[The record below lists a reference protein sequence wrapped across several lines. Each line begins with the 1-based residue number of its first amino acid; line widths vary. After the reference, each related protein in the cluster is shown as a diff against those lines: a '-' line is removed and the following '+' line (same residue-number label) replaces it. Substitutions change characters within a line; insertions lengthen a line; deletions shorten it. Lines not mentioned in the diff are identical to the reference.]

1 MSVLINLLRCYEYC
15 EKEKL
20 VDVHKG
26 KNTVLLPL
34 YHSNIN
40 AAKKKNNILKVTL
53 DENGYLLSAG
63 FVGAGE
69 VHIFPIT
76 EDSVARSSGIASHP
90 LEDKM
95 QYCISEIADADK
107 FNAYMEEFNSFYE
120 YVNNEEVKTFL
131 TAIKHF
137 LSNAQN
143 YDKIL
148 EKLGLSRIRKAAFLR
163 RIKKAEIGKKNEGE
177 GEEKFVDEKG
187 FAFEKTQQKTPYIA
201 YKEEDFLNKKG
212 DKVTY
217 KFKDIFLCFEMKCAE
232 GKSLNVDTFK
242 ELHEEFIRY
251 IDEISK
257 FKNNQETCNGNS
269 DQRCNISGNYETI
282 TDKHRGIEGRPKIIS
297 AKTAKKENYFGRFNA
312 ISDIIKVGRKS
323 SEKIHLMLKFLL
335 ENKNSH
341 IKLAGELYLV
351 NWFSG
356 DIQNS
361 IGFDISKAEFDDY
374 MDDEMQTPVSEK
386 NREIGRLFIKGSEK
400 LNPSDKYYVML
411 VDKSSEGRIS
421 IKYYNEMQN
430 SQLKENLEA
439 WQKKCI
445 WEKKK
450 IKKNLYYPWVP
461 TLKKILL
468 VAYGIEKDGK
478 LITRDKVKKEN
489 KEGFSKAQ
497 FQNLVMALI
506 EGKSIPANIKKTLAQ
521 NIKNRQRYDKTW
533 DDVLTVSLAVLSEG
547 KKEDNKMRE
556 KDCQTRSYLFGR
568 LLSVYDKLE
577 YDVLKDKNKKQGSDE
592 SSAIR
597 ATNAERYWN
606 AFVNKP
612 YTMMETLERSTR
624 YCVEYM
630 KLNGLGGFFKT
641 MDEAKDEI
649 LKLLDTEENRKKINA
664 QLDSDFIFGYY
675 AQRKEFF
682 TKKEREVKEEDNE

>member
-1 MSVLINLLRCYEYC
+1 MSVLTNLLRCYEYC
-15 EKEKL
+15 ENEGL
-20 VDVHKG
+20 VDVHNG
-26 KNTVLLPL
+26 RDTVLLPL
-34 YHSNIN
+34 YHSNIT
-40 AAKKKNNILKVTL
+40 ALKNDVLKVTL
-53 DENGYLLSAG
+53 NENGDLLSAD
-63 FVGAGE
+63 FAADGE

-95 QYCISEIADADK
+95 QYCIAEIADTDK
-107 FNAYMEEFNSFYE
+107 FKAYMEEFNSFYE

-131 TAIKHF
+131 TAIKRF
-137 LSNAQN
+137 LSNEQN
-143 YDKIL
+143 YDMIL
-148 EKLGLSRIRKAAFLR
+148 SKLPLR
-163 RIKKAEIGKKNEGE
+163 DIKKAEKG
-177 GEEKFVDEKG
+177 EKG
-187 FAFEKTQQKTPYIA
+187 KGAGEIQYANEKGAAVQY
-201 YKEEDFLNKKG
+201 DFKNTFLSFTVKCQDNKYL
-212 DKVTY
+212 KV
-217 KFKDIFLCFEMKCAE
+217 
-232 GKSLNVDTFK
+232 NTFHG
-242 ELHEEFIRY
+242 LHNEFIRY
-251 IDEISK
+251 TDETSIA
-257 FKNNQETCNGNS
+257 NCNQGI
-269 DQRCNISGNYETI
+269 CNISGNREAI
-282 TDKHRGIEGRPKIIS
+282 TYKHRGLMGN
-297 AKTAKKENYFGRFNA
+297 AKVVSVSNNKETYFGRFNEG
-312 ISDIIKVGRKS
+312 SDIIKIGRKS

-335 ENKNSH
+335 ENRNSNIH
-341 IKLAGELYLV
+341 LAGSLFLA

-361 IGFDISKAEFDDY
+361 IGFDISKTEFDDY

-386 NREIGRLFIKGSEK
+386 NREIGKLFIKGSEK
-400 LNPSDKYYVML
+400 LNPFDKYYVML
-411 VDKSSEGRIS
+411 VDKSSNGRIS
-421 IKYYNEMQN
+421 LKYYNEMQN

-439 WQKKCI
+439 WQDKYI
-445 WEKKK
+445 WEKKNF
-450 IKKNLYYPWVP
+450 KKNLYYPWVP

-468 VAYGIEKDGK
+468 AAYGIEKEGK

-497 FQNLVMALI
+497 FQKLVIALL
-506 EGKSIPANIKKTLAQ
+506 EGRSVPSNIKNALAQ
-521 NIKNRQRYDKTW
+521 NIRNRQRYDKTW
-533 DDVLTVSLAVLSEG
+533 NDVLTVSLAILSEG
-547 KKEDNKMRE
+547 KKEDNEMRE
-556 KDCQTRSYLFGR
+556 KDCQTRSYLYGR

-577 YDVLKDKNKKQGSDE
+577 NDVLWDKNKKQGLGK

-630 KLNGLGGFFKT
+630 KSNGLGGFFKT

-675 AQRKEFF
+675 AQKKEFF
-682 TKKEREVKEEDNE
+682 TKKEKEVKEEDNE

>member
-1 MSVLINLLRCYEYC
+1 MSVLTNLLKCYEYC
-15 EKEKL
+15 ENEDL
-20 VDVHKG
+20 VDVHNG
-26 KNTVLLPL
+26 EDTVLLPL
-34 YHSNIN
+34 YHSNIK
-40 AAKKKNNILKVTL
+40 AAKNNILKVTL
-53 DENGYLLSAG
+53 DENGDLLSAD
-63 FVGAGE
+63 FAADGE
-69 VHIFPIT
+69 VHFLPIT
-76 EDSVARSSGIASHP
+76 EDSVARSNGIAPHP

-95 QYCISEIADADK
+95 QYCIAEIADADK
-107 FNAYMEEFNSFYE
+107 FKAYMEEFNSFYE

-137 LSNAQN
+137 LSNGQN

-148 EKLGLSRIRKAAFLR
+148 SKLPLR
-163 RIKKAEIGKKNEGE
+163 YIKKAEKG
-177 GEEKFVDEKG
+177 EKG
-187 FAFEKTQQKTPYIA
+187 KGAGEIQYTNEKGAAVQY
-201 YKEEDFLNKKG
+201 DFKNTFLSFTVKCQDNKYL
-212 DKVTY
+212 KV
-217 KFKDIFLCFEMKCAE
+217 
-232 GKSLNVDTFK
+232 NTFH
-242 ELHEEFIRY
+242 ELHNEFIRY
-251 IDEISK
+251 TDETSIA
-257 FKNNQETCNGNS
+257 NGN
-269 DQRCNISGNYETI
+269 QGICNISGNREAI
-282 TDKHRGIEGRPKIIS
+282 TYKHRGLMGN
-297 AKTAKKENYFGRFNA
+297 AKVVSVSNNKETYFGRFNEG
-312 ISDIIKVGRKS
+312 SDIIKIGRKS

-335 ENKNSH
+335 ENRNSNIH
-341 IKLAGELYLV
+341 LAGSLFLI

-361 IGFDISKAEFDDY
+361 IGFDISKTEFDDY

-411 VDKSSEGRIS
+411 VDKSSNGRIS
-421 IKYYNEMQN
+421 LKYYNEMQN

-439 WQKKCI
+439 WQDKYI
-445 WEKKK
+445 WEKKNFKK
-450 IKKNLYYPWVP
+450 ILYYPWVP

-468 VAYGIEKDGK
+468 AAYGIEKEGK
-478 LITRDKVKKEN
+478 LITRDKGK

-497 FQNLVMALI
+497 FQKLVIALI
-506 EGKSIPANIKKTLAQ
+506 EGESIPSNIKKTLAQ

-533 DDVLTVSLAVLSEG
+533 DDVLTVSLAVLSEA

-577 YDVLKDKNKKQGSDE
+577 YDVLKGKNKKQGLGK

-612 YTMMETLERSTR
+612 YTTMKTLESSTR

-630 KLNGLGGFFKT
+630 KSNGLGGFFKT

-675 AQRKEFF
+675 AQKKEFF

>member
-1 MSVLINLLRCYEYC
+1 MSVLTNLLRCYEYC
-15 EKEKL
+15 EKEGL
-20 VDVHKG
+20 VDVYNG
-26 KNTVLLPL
+26 NDTVLLPV
-34 YHSNIN
+34 YHSNIT
-40 AAKKKNNILKVTL
+40 AAKNNNVLKVTL
-53 DENGYLLSAG
+53 DENGDLLSAG

-69 VHIFPIT
+69 VHIFPVT
-76 EDSVARSSGIASHP
+76 EASAARSGKNPAPHP

-107 FNAYMEEFNSFYE
+107 FNAYMKEFNSFYG

-143 YDKIL
+143 YDML
-148 EKLGLSRIRKAAFLR
+148 LSKLPLR
-163 RIKKAEIGKKNEGE
+163 YIKKAGKG
-177 GEEKFVDEKG
+177 EKG
-187 FAFEKTQQKTPYIA
+187 KGAGEIQYTNEKGAAVQY
-201 YKEEDFLNKKG
+201 DFKNTFLSFTVKCQDNKYL
-212 DKVTY
+212 KV
-217 KFKDIFLCFEMKCAE
+217 
-232 GKSLNVDTFK
+232 NTFHG
-242 ELHEEFIRY
+242 LHNEFIRY
-251 IDEISK
+251 TDETSIA
-257 FKNNQETCNGNS
+257 NGN
-269 DQRCNISGNYETI
+269 QGICNISGNREAI
-282 TDKHRGIEGRPKIIS
+282 TYKHRGLMGN
-297 AKTAKKENYFGRFNA
+297 AKVVSVSNNKETYFGRFNEG
-312 ISDIIKVGRKS
+312 SDIIKIGRKS

-335 ENKNSH
+335 ENRNSNIH
-341 IKLAGELYLV
+341 LAGSLFLA

-361 IGFDISKAEFDDY
+361 IGFDISKTEFDDY

-386 NREIGRLFIKGSEK
+386 NREISKLFIKGSEK
-400 LNPSDKYYVML
+400 LNPFDKYYVML
-411 VDKSSEGRIS
+411 VDKSSNGRIS
-421 IKYYNEMQN
+421 LKYYNEMQN

-439 WQKKCI
+439 WQDKYI
-445 WEKKK
+445 WEKKNF
-450 IKKNLYYPWVP
+450 KKNLYYPWVP

-468 VAYGIEKDGK
+468 AAYGIEKEGK

-497 FQNLVMALI
+497 FQKLVIALL
-506 EGKSIPANIKKTLAQ
+506 EGKSVPSNIKNALAQ
-521 NIKNRQRYDKTW
+521 NIRNRQRYDKTW
-533 DDVLTVSLAVLSEG
+533 NDVLTVSLAILSEG
-547 KKEDNKMRE
+547 KKEDNEMRE
-556 KDCQTRSYLFGR
+556 KDCQTRSYLYGR

-577 YDVLKDKNKKQGSDE
+577 NDVLWDKNKKQGLGK

-630 KLNGLGGFFKT
+630 KSNGLGGFFKT

-675 AQRKEFF
+675 AQKKEFF
-682 TKKEREVKEEDNE
+682 TKKEKEVKEEDNE

>member
-1 MSVLINLLRCYEYC
+1 MSVLTNLLKCYEYC
-15 EKEKL
+15 ENEKL
-20 VDVHKG
+20 VDVHNG
-26 KNTVLLPL
+26 EDTVLLPL
-34 YHSNIN
+34 YHSNIK
-40 AAKKKNNILKVTL
+40 AAKNNVLKVTL
-53 DENGYLLSAG
+53 DENGYLLSAS
-63 FVGAGE
+63 FLDAGE

-143 YDKIL
+143 YDMIL
-148 EKLGLSRIRKAAFLR
+148 EMLGLSRIRKAAFLR

-232 GKSLNVDTFK
+232 GKYLNVDTFQA
-242 ELHEEFIRY
+242 LHNEFIRY
-251 IDEISK
+251 IDKKDKDKKDE
-257 FKNNQETCNGNS
+257 NVELNGEVK
-269 DQRCNISGNYETI
+269 CNISGEEVVI
-282 TDKHRGIEGRPKIIS
+282 LDKHRGLMGN
-297 AKTAKKENYFGRFNA
+297 AKVVSVSNNKETYFGRFNEG
-312 ISDIIKVGRKS
+312 SDIIKIGRKC
-323 SEKIHLMLKFLL
+323 SEKMHLMLKFLL
-335 ENKNSH
+335 ENRNSNIH
-341 IKLAGELYLV
+341 LVGSLFLV

-361 IGFDISKAEFDDY
+361 IEFDISKTEFDDY
-374 MDDEMQTPVSEK
+374 IDDEMQTPVSEK

-411 VDKSSEGRIS
+411 VDKSSKGRIS

-450 IKKNLYYPWVP
+450 FKKNLYYPWVP

-468 VAYGIEKDGK
+468 AAYGIEKDGK

-649 LKLLDTEENRKKINA
+649 FKLLDTEENRKKINA

>member
-1 MSVLINLLRCYEYC
+1 MSVLTNLLRCYEYC
-15 EKEKL
+15 EKEGL
-20 VDVHKG
+20 VDVYNG
-26 KNTVLLPL
+26 NDTVLLPV
-34 YHSNIN
+34 YHSNIT
-40 AAKKKNNILKVTL
+40 AAKNNNVLKVTL
-53 DENGYLLSAG
+53 DENGDLLSAG

-69 VHIFPIT
+69 VHIFPVT
-76 EDSVARSSGIASHP
+76 EASAARSGKKPAPHP

-107 FNAYMEEFNSFYE
+107 FNVYMKEFNSFYG

-143 YDKIL
+143 YDML
-148 EKLGLSRIRKAAFLR
+148 LSKLPLR
-163 RIKKAEIGKKNEGE
+163 YIKKAGKG
-177 GEEKFVDEKG
+177 EKG
-187 FAFEKTQQKTPYIA
+187 KGAGEIQYTNEKGAAVQY
-201 YKEEDFLNKKG
+201 DFKNTFLSFTVKCQDNKYL
-212 DKVTY
+212 KV
-217 KFKDIFLCFEMKCAE
+217 
-232 GKSLNVDTFK
+232 NTFHG
-242 ELHEEFIRY
+242 LHNEFIRY
-251 IDEISK
+251 TDETSIA
-257 FKNNQETCNGNS
+257 NCNQGI
-269 DQRCNISGNYETI
+269 CNISGNREAI
-282 TDKHRGIEGRPKIIS
+282 TYKHRGLMGN
-297 AKTAKKENYFGRFNA
+297 AKVVSVSNNKETYFGRFNEG
-312 ISDIIKVGRKS
+312 SDIIKIGRKS

-335 ENKNSH
+335 ENRNSNIH
-341 IKLAGELYLV
+341 LAGSLFLA

-361 IGFDISKAEFDDY
+361 IGFDISKTEFDDY

-386 NREIGRLFIKGSEK
+386 NREIGKLFIKGSEK
-400 LNPSDKYYVML
+400 LNPFDKYYVML
-411 VDKSSEGRIS
+411 VDKSSNGRIS
-421 IKYYNEMQN
+421 LKYYNEMQN

-439 WQKKCI
+439 WQDKYI
-445 WEKKK
+445 WEKKNF
-450 IKKNLYYPWVP
+450 KKNLYYPWVP

-468 VAYGIEKDGK
+468 AAYGIEKEGK

-497 FQNLVMALI
+497 FQKLVIALL
-506 EGKSIPANIKKTLAQ
+506 EGRSVPSNIKNALAQ
-521 NIKNRQRYDKTW
+521 NIRNRQRYDKTW
-533 DDVLTVSLAVLSEG
+533 NDVLTVSLAILSEG
-547 KKEDNKMRE
+547 KKEDNEMRE
-556 KDCQTRSYLFGR
+556 KDCQTRSYLYGR

-577 YDVLKDKNKKQGSDE
+577 NDVLWDKNKKQGLGK

-630 KLNGLGGFFKT
+630 KSNGLGGFFKT

-675 AQRKEFF
+675 AQKKEFF
-682 TKKEREVKEEDNE
+682 TKKEKEVKEEDNE